1 MRTAIRVAAA
11 GLIALAPTVLA
22 ASTAMAAPV
31 TPAAVTCGAYA
42 ARDTSGAHAM
52 VRECYDGSLVRVNG
66 TVTDTDADGQC
77 ARVYATYDVYQGT
90 DYSPTACPKG
100 TTVTFALPWRSG
112 TDAFIY
118 LQEIDA

>member
-100 TTVTFALPWRSG
+100 KTVTFTLPWRAG

-118 LQEIDA
+118 LQEI